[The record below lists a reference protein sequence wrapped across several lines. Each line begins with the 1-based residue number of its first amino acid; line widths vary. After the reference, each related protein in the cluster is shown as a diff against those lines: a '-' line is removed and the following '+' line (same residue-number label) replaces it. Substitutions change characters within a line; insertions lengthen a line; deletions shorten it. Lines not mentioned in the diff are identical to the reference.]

1 MNMKAT
7 FISVHHYLLVWEVC
21 VFVSCWSAPTPCA
34 DCSDENILHNLKLYV
49 RVSQDFVVSIMHI
62 LKCIIVS
69 FTNSIIFI
77 FFSLSLKSPIIP
89 KEVILKL
96 KEITFYKKLG
106 PVLQNM
112 LKISSFQL
120 SVEDEIEGMGEN
132 ASDNLVATSALLK
145 LTLKKTCAWVCVL
158 TPL

>member
-1 MNMKAT
+1 M
-7 FISVHHYLLVWEVC
+7 Y
-21 VFVSCWSAPTPCA
+21 
-34 DCSDENILHNLKLYV
+34 
-49 RVSQDFVVSIMHI
+49 
-62 LKCIIVS
+62 
-69 FTNSIIFI
+69 IIFI
-77 FFSLSLKSPIIP
+77 LFSLSFQSPIIP

-145 LTLKKTCAWVCVL
+145 LTLKKTCAWVCVF